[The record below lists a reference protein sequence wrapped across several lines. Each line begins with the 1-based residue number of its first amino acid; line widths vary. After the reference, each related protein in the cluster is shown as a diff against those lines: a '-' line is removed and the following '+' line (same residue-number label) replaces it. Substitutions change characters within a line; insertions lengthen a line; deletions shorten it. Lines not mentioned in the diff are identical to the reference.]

1 MIGVLEASIWQY
13 NTIFMRFLL
22 LLEEIHV
29 YLQQFIIYWEYEE
42 FYCIR
47 HFCLSFTDDGL
58 Q

>member
-1 MIGVLEASIWQY
+1 MG
-13 NTIFMRFLL
+13 FLL

-47 HFCLSFTDDGL
+47 HFCLSFTDDWL